1 MNVTQYSLVADIGGT
16 NARFALVGPEGN
28 ALLDVRYLVCA
39 EYPSLTEAIQDYLQ
53 TASFRP
59 DRGVISI
66 AAPIT
71 GEDLSMTN
79 HHWRFNIG
87 EICETLGW
95 QSLQVINDYTALAL
109 AVGVLDSEHC
119 VAIGGG
125 SILPGYPVA
134 IIGPGTGLGVAGAVP
149 QGNAWMPI
157 ESQGGHVC
165 YGPQT
170 VEEARVLESI
180 GERVSP
186 ITAET
191 LVSGPGIS
199 LLYEAMT
206 RIESGV
212 SKHISPAEV
221 SRLANEND
229 PQAFKALSMFCDVLG
244 TVAGDLALTM
254 GARGG
259 VYICGGIAPRMIK
272 FIKASGFR
280 QRFEQHGK
288 MSGYLQKI
296 PVFVVTEDSPGL
308 IGTMQALRAE
318 YRALGVTSYNSKKI

>member
-1 MNVTQYSLVADIGGT
+1 MNLTQYSLVADIGGT
-16 NARFALVGPEGN
+16 NARFALVGPERD
-28 ALLDVRYLVCA
+28 ALLDVRYLTCA
-39 EYPSLTEAIQDYLQ
+39 DYQSLTAAIKDYLK
-53 TASFRP
+53 TASFLP

-71 GEDLSMTN
+71 GENLSMTN
-79 HHWRFNIG
+79 HHWRFNIS
-87 EICETLGW
+87 EVCEALGW

-109 AVGVLDSEHC
+109 AVGVLGSEHC

-125 SILPGYPVA
+125 VIQQQHPVA
-134 IIGPGTGLGVAGAVP
+134 VIGPGTGLGVSGAIPV
-149 QGNAWMPI
+149 GNTWIPV
-157 ESQGGHVC
+157 EGQGGHVC

-170 VEEARVLESI
+170 PEEARVLELI
-180 GERVSP
+180 GESICP

-199 LLYEAMT
+199 RLYEAVT
-206 RIESGV
+206 RIESGTAMRA
-212 SKHISPAEV
+212 SPAEV

-229 PQAFKALSMFCDVLG
+229 ALAVKALSMFCDVLG

-259 VYICGGIAPRMIK
+259 VYICGGIAPRMIE

-280 QRFEQHGK
+280 DRFEQHGK
-288 MSGYLQKI
+288 MREYLQQI
-296 PVFVVTEDSPGL
+296 PVFVVTEESPGL
-308 IGTMQALRAE
+308 IGTMQALDAR
-318 YRALGVTSYNSKKI
+318 YGGLGVISSIQNK